1 MTAKKQEKT
10 ERELLEEIN
19 AKMTK
24 MLAVLAI
31 QGMKEDVKIQILK
44 KAGFTSEETGLYVGL
59 TDAAVRKRK
68 SWSKN

>member
-24 MLAVLAI
+24 MLAILAI
-31 QGMKEDVKIQILK
+31 EGREEDIKIKILK
-44 KAGFTSEETGLYVGL
+44 KAGFTSEETGLYTGL
-59 TDAAVRKRK
+59 TDATVRKRK
-68 SWSKN
+68 SWNQK